1 MKRIKIFIGSSIV
14 DLREERLEL
23 MSFIQ
28 SLNNKYVDRDLFI
41 EGYVCEETDSA
52 MRLDGSQ
59 AQHNDYIKD
68 DADVAI
74 FMFYRK
80 AGEFT
85 LEELRLAREAFR
97 AKGKPSVYVFYKAA
111 ENKEPAITEDIK
123 HSIDVVFNEYG
134 HYYKMFEHTDTI
146 KLELLQALSDSLPGK
161 PELLVKDGKVLFAG
175 EPVSDISAAN
185 VFAYQNNPE
194 LQRLKDE
201 MASAKAAMIK
211 ASSSGDFEAMLRY
224 SKQYNELEE
233 TYHTLEKDILAML
246 ISFTKESAKSAKPN
260 PRRLQALRLLELGK
274 VAEAKELITQE
285 ELNHRAESLALR
297 KELFRQEE
305 LDLVEDTKV
314 RIQAL
319 LLDTSNPDRFT
330 QIEAAYA
337 NAYPVAQDSKAYEFV
352 LEYIA
357 YLYKQKQYTQVIQVA
372 EWLHTAYQSDV
383 DIQDDAKANL
393 LNLLG
398 ILYDENGKP
407 QEAEKLHLEALTIR
421 RRLARYNP
429 AAYEFYVADTCG
441 NLGILYADNG
451 RPQEAEKLHLEA
463 LDIYRRLARYNPA
476 AFEADVATTCNNLGN
491 LYAKNGRPQEA
502 EKLYL
507 EALDIHRR
515 LARYNPAAYE
525 FYVADTCNN
534 LGILYYDNGRPQ
546 EAEKLCLEAL
556 DIRRRL
562 ADENPAAFEADV
574 ATTCNNLGL
583 LYAKNGRP
591 QEAEKLYL
599 EALDI
604 YRRLADENPAAFEAA
619 VTDTCNNLGILC
631 KNNGKLQEAEKLY
644 LEALTIY
651 RRLARGN
658 PAAFEADVAMTC
670 NNLGILCKNN
680 GKLQEAEKLYLEALT
695 IYRRLARGN
704 PAAFEADVA
713 MTCNNLGILY
723 AKNGRLQ
730 EAEKLCLEALDIY
743 LRLADEN
750 PAAYEGRVA
759 MTCYNLGGLYAA
771 LGDQAQS
778 NLYYAL
784 AAPIRAKRPDT
795 HD

>member
-161 PELLVKDGKVLFAG
+161 PELLVKDGNVLFAG

-194 LQRLKDE
+194 LQRLKDG
-201 MASAKAAMIK
+201 MASAKAAMLK

-285 ELNHRAESLALR
+285 ELNHRAESMVSR
-297 KELFRQEE
+297 KKLILEQFRQEE
-305 LDLVEDTKV
+305 LDLVEDTKM

-337 NAYPVAQDSKAYEFV
+337 NAYPAAQDAKAYKFV
-352 LEYIA
+352 LDYIA
-357 YLYKQKQYTQVIQVA
+357 YLYKQKQYTQAIQVA

-383 DIQDDAKANL
+383 NIQDDAKANL

-398 ILYDENGKP
+398 ILYDGNGRPQEAEKLYKEALTIYRRLADENPAAFEADVADTCNNLGNLYADNGKP
-407 QEAEKLHLEALTIR
+407 QEAEKLYLEALTIY
-421 RRLARYNP
+421 RRLADENP
-429 AAYEFYVADTCG
+429 AAYEGRVAMTCN
-441 NLGILYADNG
+441 NLGNLYADNGKPQEAEKLYKEALTIYRRLAKENPATFEGRVAVTCNNLGSLYKNG
-451 RPQEAEKLHLEA
+451 RPQEAEKLYLEA
-463 LDIYRRLARYNPA
+463 LTICRRLARDNPA
-476 AFEADVATTCNNLGN
+476 AFEADVAMTCYNLGN

-507 EALDIHRR
+507 EALDI
-515 LARYNPAAYE
+515 
-525 FYVADTCNN
+525 
-534 LGILYYDNGRPQ
+534 
-546 EAEKLCLEAL
+546 
-556 DIRRRL
+556 RRRL
-562 ADENPAAFEADV
+562 ADENPAAYEGRVAD
-574 ATTCNNLGL
+574 TCNNLGN
-583 LYAKNGRP
+583 LYKNGRP

-604 YRRLADENPAAFEAA
+604 RRRLA
-619 VTDTCNNLGILC
+619 
-631 KNNGKLQEAEKLY
+631 
-644 LEALTIY
+644 
-651 RRLARGN
+651 
-658 PAAFEADVAMTC
+658 
-670 NNLGILCKNN
+670 
-680 GKLQEAEKLYLEALT
+680 
-695 IYRRLARGN
+695 
-704 PAAFEADVA
+704 
-713 MTCNNLGILY
+713 
-723 AKNGRLQ
+723 
-730 EAEKLCLEALDIY
+730 
-743 LRLADEN
+743 
-750 PAAYEGRVA
+750 
-759 MTCYNLGGLYAA
+759 
-771 LGDQAQS
+771 
-778 NLYYAL
+778 
-784 AAPIRAKRPDT
+784 
-795 HD
+795 

>member
-59 AQHNDYIKD
+59 AKHNDYIKD

-161 PELLVKDGKVLFAG
+161 PELLVKDGNVLFAG

-194 LQRLKDE
+194 LKRLKDE
-201 MASAKAAMIK
+201 MASAKAAMLK

-246 ISFTKESAKSAKPN
+246 ISFTKESAQSAKPN

-285 ELNHRAESLALR
+285 ELNHRAESIVSR
-297 KELFRQEE
+297 KELILEQFRQEE

-337 NAYPVAQDSKAYEFV
+337 NAYPAAQDAKAYKFI
-352 LEYIA
+352 YA
-357 YLYKQKQYTQVIQVA
+357 YANYLYDQKQYTQAIQVA
-372 EWLHTAYQSDV
+372 EWLHTACQSDV

-398 ILYDENGKP
+398 ILY
-407 QEAEKLHLEALTIR
+407 
-421 RRLARYNP
+421 Y
-429 AAYEFYVADTCG
+429 
-441 NLGILYADNG
+441 DNG

-463 LDIYRRLARYNPA
+463 LTIYRRLARDNPAAYEFYVATTCNNLGNLYAKNGKPQEAEKLYLEALTIHRRLADENPA

-491 LYAKNGRPQEA
+491 LYKNNGRPQEAEKLCLEALTIYRRLARDNPAAYEFYVTGTCNNLGILYADNGRPQEA
-502 EKLYL
+502 EKLY
-507 EALDIHRR
+507 
-515 LARYNPAAYE
+515 
-525 FYVADTCNN
+525 
-534 LGILYYDNGRPQ
+534 
-546 EAEKLCLEAL
+546 LEAL

-574 ATTCNNLGL
+574 A
-583 LYAKNGRP
+583 
-591 QEAEKLYL
+591 
-599 EALDI
+599 
-604 YRRLADENPAAFEAA
+604 
-619 VTDTCNNLGILC
+619 DTCNNLG
-631 KNNGKLQEAEKLY
+631 G
-644 LEALTIY
+644 
-651 RRLARGN
+651 
-658 PAAFEADVAMTC
+658 
-670 NNLGILCKNN
+670 
-680 GKLQEAEKLYLEALT
+680 
-695 IYRRLARGN
+695 
-704 PAAFEADVA
+704 
-713 MTCNNLGILY
+713 LY
-723 AKNGRLQ
+723 ADNGRPQ

-750 PAAYEGRVA
+750 PAAYEDRVA
-759 MTCYNLGGLYAA
+759 MTCNNLGGLYDA

-778 NLYYAL
+778 DLCYAL
-784 AAPIRAKRPDT
+784 AAAIRAKRPDT

>member
-59 AQHNDYIKD
+59 AKHNDYIKD

-146 KLELLQALSDSLPGK
+146 KLELLQALSDSLPSK
-161 PELLVKDGKVLFAG
+161 PELLVKDGNVLFAG

-194 LQRLKDE
+194 LKRLKDE
-201 MASAKAAMIK
+201 MASAKAAMLK

-297 KELFRQEE
+297 KVLFRQEE

-337 NAYPVAQDSKAYEFV
+337 NAYPAAQDAKAYKFIY
-352 LEYIA
+352 EYA
-357 YLYKQKQYTQVIQVA
+357 NYFYDQKQYTQAIQVA
-372 EWLHTAYQSDV
+372 EWLHTACQSDV

-393 LNLLG
+393 LNLHG
-398 ILYDENGKP
+398 ILY
-407 QEAEKLHLEALTIR
+407 
-421 RRLARYNP
+421 
-429 AAYEFYVADTCG
+429 
-441 NLGILYADNG
+441 
-451 RPQEAEKLHLEA
+451 
-463 LDIYRRLARYNPA
+463 
-476 AFEADVATTCNNLGN
+476 
-491 LYAKNGRPQEA
+491 
-502 EKLYL
+502 
-507 EALDIHRR
+507 
-515 LARYNPAAYE
+515 
-525 FYVADTCNN
+525 
-534 LGILYYDNGRPQ
+534 
-546 EAEKLCLEAL
+546 
-556 DIRRRL
+556 
-562 ADENPAAFEADV
+562 
-574 ATTCNNLGL
+574 
-583 LYAKNGRP
+583 
-591 QEAEKLYL
+591 
-599 EALDI
+599 
-604 YRRLADENPAAFEAA
+604 
-619 VTDTCNNLGILC
+619 
-631 KNNGKLQEAEKLY
+631 KNNGKPQEAEKLY

-651 RRLARGN
+651 RRLVRNN
-658 PAAFEADVAMTC
+658 PAAYEFYVAT
-670 NNLGILCKNN
+670 
-680 GKLQEAEKLYLEALT
+680 
-695 IYRRLARGN
+695 
-704 PAAFEADVA
+704 
-713 MTCNNLGILY
+713 TCNNLGILY
-723 AKNGRLQ
+723 A
-730 EAEKLCLEALDIY
+730 
-743 LRLADEN
+743 
-750 PAAYEGRVA
+750 
-759 MTCYNLGGLYAA
+759 A
-771 LGDQAQS
+771 LGNKARS

-784 AAPIRAKRPDT
+784 AAAIRAKRPDT

>member
-161 PELLVKDGKVLFAG
+161 PELLVKDGNVLFAG

-194 LQRLKDE
+194 LKRLKDE
-201 MASAKAAMIK
+201 MASAKAAMLK

-285 ELNHRAESLALR
+285 ELNHRAESIVSR
-297 KELFRQEE
+297 KELILEQFRQEE

-337 NAYPVAQDSKAYEFV
+337 NAYPAAQDAKAYEFI
-352 LEYIA
+352 YA
-357 YLYKQKQYTQVIQVA
+357 YVYYLDDQKQYTQAIQVA

-393 LNLLG
+393 LNLLS
-398 ILYDENGKP
+398 ILYYDNGRP

-421 RRLARYNP
+421 RRLA
-429 AAYEFYVADTCG
+429 
-441 NLGILYADNG
+441 
-451 RPQEAEKLHLEA
+451 
-463 LDIYRRLARYNPA
+463 
-476 AFEADVATTCNNLGN
+476 
-491 LYAKNGRPQEA
+491 
-502 EKLYL
+502 
-507 EALDIHRR
+507 
-515 LARYNPAAYE
+515 
-525 FYVADTCNN
+525 
-534 LGILYYDNGRPQ
+534 
-546 EAEKLCLEAL
+546 
-556 DIRRRL
+556 
-562 ADENPAAFEADV
+562 DENPAAFEADV
-574 ATTCNNLGL
+574 AGTCNNLGNL
-583 LYAKNGRP
+583 FKNGRP
-591 QEAEKLYL
+591 
-599 EALDI
+599 
-604 YRRLADENPAAFEAA
+604 
-619 VTDTCNNLGILC
+619 
-631 KNNGKLQEAEKLY
+631 QEAEKLY

-651 RRLARGN
+651 RRLAK
-658 PAAFEADVAMTC
+658 D
-670 NNLGILCKNN
+670 
-680 GKLQEAEKLYLEALT
+680 
-695 IYRRLARGN
+695 N

-723 AKNGRLQ
+723 DDNGKPQ
-730 EAEKLCLEALDIY
+730 EAEKLYLEALTIY
-743 LRLADEN
+743 RRLARDN
-750 PAAYEGRVA
+750 PAAYEIGRAHV
-759 MTCYNLGGLYAA
+759 
-771 LGDQAQS
+771 
-778 NLYYAL
+778 
-784 AAPIRAKRPDT
+784 
-795 HD
+795 

>member
-161 PELLVKDGKVLFAG
+161 PELLVKDGNVLFAG
-175 EPVSDISAAN
+175 EPVSDVSAAN

-194 LQRLKDE
+194 LKRLKDE
-201 MASAKAAMIK
+201 MASAKAAMLK

-285 ELNHRAESLALR
+285 ELNHRAERLALR
-297 KELFRQEE
+297 KVLFRQEE

-337 NAYPVAQDSKAYEFV
+337 NAYPAAQDAKAYEFI
-352 LEYIA
+352 YA
-357 YLYKQKQYTQVIQVA
+357 YANYLYDQKQYTQAIQVA

-429 AAYEFYVADTCG
+429 AAYEFYVADTCD

-463 LDIYRRLARYNPA
+463 LD
-476 AFEADVATTCNNLGN
+476 
-491 LYAKNGRPQEA
+491 
-502 EKLYL
+502 
-507 EALDIHRR
+507 
-515 LARYNPAAYE
+515 
-525 FYVADTCNN
+525 
-534 LGILYYDNGRPQ
+534 
-546 EAEKLCLEAL
+546 
-556 DIRRRL
+556 
-562 ADENPAAFEADV
+562 
-574 ATTCNNLGL
+574 
-583 LYAKNGRP
+583 
-591 QEAEKLYL
+591 
-599 EALDI
+599 
-604 YRRLADENPAAFEAA
+604 
-619 VTDTCNNLGILC
+619 
-631 KNNGKLQEAEKLY
+631 
-644 LEALTIY
+644 
-651 RRLARGN
+651 
-658 PAAFEADVAMTC
+658 
-670 NNLGILCKNN
+670 
-680 GKLQEAEKLYLEALT
+680 

-743 LRLADEN
+743 LRLARDNPAAFGADVAMTCNNLGILYKNNGKPQEAEKLYLEALDIRRRLARDNPAAFEADVAMTCNNLGILYAQNGRPQEAEKLCLEALDIYLRLADEN

-759 MTCYNLGGLYAA
+759 MTCYNLGGLYAV